1 MVYPNLTSVKHKNN
15 LYAIILIG
23 MKVKP
28 PRIDDLVYT
37 LDGSGY
43 KEAIEKAYSYASE
56 TLLHVLMQDYDLL
69 GRLK

>member
-1 MVYPNLTSVKHKNN
+1 MIEFHFPEIYDIHGT
-15 LYAIILIG
+15 G

-28 PRIDDLVYT
+28 PLVDQLVYT

-69 GRLK
+69 GRLR

>member
-1 MVYPNLTSVKHKNN
+1 MDT
-15 LYAIILIG
+15 G
-23 MKVKP
+23 MKVTP
-28 PRIDDLVYT
+28 PRVDELVYT

>member
-1 MVYPNLTSVKHKNN
+1 
-15 LYAIILIG
+15 

-28 PRIDDLVYT
+28 PTMVEDLVYT
-37 LDGSGY
+37 LDGLGY
-43 KEAIEKAYSYASE
+43 KEAIETAYSYASE

>member
-1 MVYPNLTSVKHKNN
+1 MLFTF
-15 LYAIILIG
+15 ILILLHILG

-28 PRIDDLVYT
+28 TRVDDLVYT